1 MSEIAGTSTIG
12 TQPSVDPKS
21 DSPNYATPRPGVD
34 KDDLHKEMLARHEE
48 CWDYWRAEY
57 DKARDDMVFAFTPD
71 DQWDDWMR
79 QQRDGRP
86 MYTVNKLRQAMK
98 QITNDQ
104 RQNRPQAKVR
114 ATEGGDSDLAEVRQ
128 GLIRNIDS
136 QIDAQRAVDTAF
148 QFAVGGGYGVWRI
161 KTAYAD
167 DGGFDQVIERE
178 EVSNPYSVAFD
189 PSAKK
194 KDRRD
199 ARYAFV
205 DTQWA
210 RSQFKARWPKA
221 KIVSVN
227 DATDSNRDWWDE
239 KEVTV
244 SEYWYKKTEEV
255 EIVMLSD
262 GSVHD
267 ADKLELIW
275 DELAA
280 QGITEQR
287 RRMVEREHVFQCI
300 VSGAEIL
307 EGPNEWPGRFI
318 PLVPVWGELL
328 NLKGKDQFF
337 GAVRFA
343 KDAQRMY
350 NYERST
356 FIETLADQPY
366 SPFMADAGS
375 IEGYEGQYQ
384 TLRTKRPP
392 VLLYKAN
399 PALPNGGKP
408 SREAPP
414 SFPAA
419 LAQAAAISS
428 DDIKAAT
435 GIYDASLG
443 ARSNE
448 TSGRAIIARQ
458 REGDVANF
466 DYIDNLSYALKYD
479 FEITNDLITAVYDTQ
494 RQVRILGEDGA
505 EKAVEVNRV
514 VLDEQT
520 GQPVTLNDMSQ
531 GRFDIS
537 VTVGPSYTTQRME
550 AAEAMMQLANDPS
563 PIGMVAKYGFI
574 KNLDAPMLE
583 DVRKAARKV
592 LVSQGLLEPEE
603 GEQPPAPPPPNP
615 KDVADAKKND
625 AQAAKYAADAQGQE
639 LENQRMAFEWG
650 MQLGALQPVI
660 PPPATPPPIPIPLN
674 PQAQQPPKGGFS
686 FGPAPTAPAGSP
698 PGMPPQ
704 GPIA

>member
-1 MSEIAGTSTIG
+1 MVEPGEPTVG
-12 TQPSVDPKS
+12 TQPSTDS
-21 DSPNYATPRPGVD
+21 AADSPNYATPRSGVD
-34 KDDLHKEMLARHEE
+34 KDELHQEMLSRHEE
-48 CWDYWRAEY
+48 CWEYWRDEY
-57 DKARDDMVFAFTPD
+57 DRAREDMAFAFTPD
-71 DQWDDWMR
+71 DQWDEWMKASR
-79 QQRDGRP
+79 TGRP

-114 ATEGGDSDLAEVRQ
+114 ATEGGDTELAEVRQ

-161 KTAYAD
+161 NTAYAD

-178 EVSNPYSVAFD
+178 EIQNPYSVVFD

-221 KIVSVN
+221 KIVSV
-227 DATDSNRDWWDE
+227 DTATEADKGWWDD

-244 SEYWYKKTEEV
+244 AEYWYKQVEEV
-255 EIVMLSD
+255 EIVLLSD

-267 ADKLELIW
+267 VDKLELIW
-275 DELAA
+275 DELQA

-287 RRMVEREHVFQCI
+287 RRVVEREKVYQCI

-318 PLVPVWGELL
+318 PLVPVWGEIL
-328 NLKGKDQFF
+328 NLEGKDRFF

-366 SPFMADAGS
+366 SPFMADAAS

-384 TLRTKRPP
+384 AMRTKRPP
-392 VLLYKAN
+392 VLLYKGNA
-399 PALPNGGKP
+399 ALPNGGKP
-408 SREAPP
+408 TREMPP
-414 SFPAA
+414 AFPAA
-419 LAQAAAISS
+419 LAQAAAISA

-494 RQVRILGEDGA
+494 RQIRIVGEDGA
-505 EKAVEVNRV
+505 EKAVAVNRV

-520 GQPVTLNDMSQ
+520 GQPVTMNDMSQ
-531 GRFDIS
+531 GRFDVS

-583 DVRKAARKV
+583 DVKQAARKI
-592 LVSQGLLEPEE
+592 LVAQGLLEPEE

-615 KDVADAKKND
+615 KDVASAEKDK
-625 AQAAKYAADAQGQE
+625 AQAANYAADAEGKQ
-639 LENQRMAFEWG
+639 LDNQVRAFEFG
-650 MQLGALQPVI
+650 AQLGALG
-660 PPPATPPPIPIPLN
+660 PPIPQM
-674 PQAQQPPKGGFS
+674 PQTPQ
-686 FGPAPTAPAGSP
+686 
-698 PGMPPQ
+698 PPQ
-704 GPIA
+704 GGFFVPAQTEPGGPPGLPM

>member
-1 MSEIAGTSTIG
+1 MVNPGQSTVGTR
-12 TQPSVDPKS
+12 PSDSPAS
-21 DSPNYATPRPGVD
+21 DSPNYATPRDGVN
-34 KDDLHKEMLARHEE
+34 KEDLHKEMLARHEE
-48 CWDYWRAEY
+48 CWDYWRDQYKKAEE
-57 DKARDDMVFAFTPD
+57 DMEFAFTPES
-71 DQWDDWMR
+71 QWDEWMSESR
-79 QQRDGRP
+79 RGRP
-86 MYTVNKLRQAMK
+86 TYTVNKLRQAMK

-114 ATEGGDSDLAEVRQ
+114 AVEGGDSDLAEVRQ

-178 EVSNPYSVAFD
+178 EIPNPYSVVFD

-210 RSQFKARWPKA
+210 RSQFKDRWPKA
-221 KIVSVN
+221 KCVSVN
-227 DATDSNRDWWDE
+227 DAIESTKSWWDE

-244 SEYWYKKTEEV
+244 AEYWYKTTEQI
-255 EIVMLSD
+255 EIVLLSD
-262 GSVHD
+262 GTVHD

-287 RRMVEREHVFQCI
+287 RRVAERECVYQCI

-307 EGPNEWPGRFI
+307 EGPSKWPGKFI
-318 PLVPVWGELL
+318 PLVPVWGEIL
-328 NLKGKDQFF
+328 NLKGKDEFF

-366 SPFMADAGS
+366 SPFMADAAS
-375 IEGYEGQYQ
+375 IEGYETQYQ
-384 TLRTKRPP
+384 AMRTKRPP

-408 SREAPP
+408 TREMPP

-479 FEITNDLITAVYDTQ
+479 FEVTNDLITAIYDTQ

-505 EKAVEVNRV
+505 EKAVDVNRV

-592 LVSQGLLEPEE
+592 LVSQGLLDPEE

-615 KDVADAKKND
+615 KDVADAKKNA
-625 AQAAKYAADAQGQE
+625 AQAQKYEAEAQGQE
-639 LENQRMAFEWG
+639 LENQRMAFQWG
-650 MQLGALQPVI
+650 MQLGALQPAM
-660 PPPATPPPIPIPLN
+660 PPQATPPPIPIQPN
-674 PQAQQPPKGGFS
+674 PQAQQAPQGGFGS
-686 FGPAPTAPAGSP
+686 APTAPAGIP
-698 PGMPPQ
+698 PGMPQP

>member
-1 MSEIAGTSTIG
+1 MVSPGQSTIG
-12 TQPSVDPKS
+12 TQPSAAPTS
-21 DSPNYATPRPGVD
+21 DSPNYATPRAGVD
-34 KDDLHKEMLARHEE
+34 KEELHKEMLDRHAE
-48 CWDYWRAEY
+48 CWDYWRPEY
-57 DKARDDMVFAFTPD
+57 DKAREDMEFAFTPES
-71 DQWDDWMR
+71 QWDNWMASTR
-79 QQRDGRP
+79 TGRP

-114 ATEGGDSDLAEVRQ
+114 ATEGGDTELAEVRQ

-148 QFAVGGGYGVWRI
+148 QFGVGGGFGVWRI
-161 KTAYAD
+161 NTAYAD
-167 DGGFDQVIERE
+167 DGGFDQIIQRE
-178 EVSNPYSVAFD
+178 EIPNPYSVAFD
-189 PSAKK
+189 PAAKK

-199 ARYAFV
+199 ARYAFI

-210 RSQFKARWPKA
+210 RSEFKARWPKA
-221 KIVSVN
+221 KLVSV
-227 DATDSNRDWWDE
+227 DTFDESSKGWWED

-244 SEYWYKKTEEV
+244 AEYWYKKTEEV
-255 EIVMLSD
+255 EIVLLSD
-262 GSVHD
+262 GTVHD
-267 ADKLELIW
+267 ADKLELIM
-275 DELAA
+275 DELAV
-280 QGITEQR
+280 QGVTVQR
-287 RRMVEREHVFQCI
+287 TRVVEREKVFQCI

-307 EGPNEWPGRFI
+307 EGPNEWPGRYI
-318 PLVPVWGELL
+318 PLVPVWGEIL
-328 NLKGKDQFF
+328 NLEGKDRFF

-366 SPFMADAGS
+366 SPFMADAAS

-384 TLRTKRPP
+384 SMRTKRPP
-392 VLLYKAN
+392 VLIYKAN
-399 PALPNGGKP
+399 PSLPNGGKP
-408 SREAPP
+408 SREMPP
-414 SFPAA
+414 AFPAA
-419 LAQAAAISS
+419 LAQAAAISA

-479 FEITNDLITAVYDTQ
+479 FEITNDLITAVYDTE
-494 RQVRILGEDGA
+494 RQIRILGEDGA
-505 EKAVEVNRV
+505 EKAVAVNRV

-520 GQPVTLNDMSQ
+520 GQPVTMNDMSQ
-531 GRFDIS
+531 GRFDVS

-574 KNLDAPMLE
+574 KNLDAPMLD
-583 DVRKAARKV
+583 DVKKAARKI
-592 LVSQGLLEPEE
+592 LVGQGLLEPEE

-615 KDVADAKKND
+615 ADVADAKKND

-639 LENQRMAFEWG
+639 LDNQQKAFQWG
-650 MQLGALQPVI
+650 VQLGAMG
-660 PPPATPPPIPIPLN
+660 PPIPIQPN
-674 PQAQQPPKGGFS
+674 PQAQQPPQGGF
-686 FGPAPTAPAGSP
+686 FVPAQPAPGGI
-698 PGMPPQ
+698 PGMPS
-704 GPIA
+704 